1 MAGIYPRKV
10 LYDDRIQMKKR
21 VILNGVDSSLDYIE
35 EYEVLLSCYKSNSTL
50 LKLFLML
57 GSAQKE
63 SASFVKVRST
73 SYRPVSLL
81 MICIKVF
88 IMFLR

>member
-1 MAGIYPRKV
+1 MAGIDPRKV
-10 LYDDRIQMKKR
+10 LDCLYDDSDWNNSDEEEESDSEEEN
-21 VILNGVDSSLDYIE
+21 NGVDSFLDYIE
-35 EYEVLLSCYKSNSTL
+35 EYEVLLLCSKGNSTL

-73 SYRPVSLL
+73 S
-81 MICIKVF
+81 
-88 IMFLR
+88 